1 MGLCAGLGAW
11 LRFSPFAP
19 LPLKRFR
26 LKFSELGDVCKC
38 FKRLRPGLQWEG
50 HLWVWPRSVPPPP
63 QPAELRVL
71 GGAAFWVG
79 LLVHLVETE
88 ALPSPEGGR
97 GLLSGEVGS
106 GLLERAVLRGVQAA
120 SGSAGGS
127 GLQPPHCVQCWGL
140 VAAAPSWAP
149 PASRPGSEDR
159 PCLLWVILVGNPTNQ
174 EGF

>member
-1 MGLCAGLGAW
+1 MELCAGLGAW

-38 FKRLRPGLQWEG
+38 FKRLRPGVQCEG
-50 HLWVWPRSVPPPP
+50 HLWMWPRSVPPTSLSCG
-63 QPAELRVL
+63 PAELRVL
-71 GGAAFWVG
+71 RGAAFWVG
-79 LLVHLVETE
+79 LLVHLVETK
-88 ALPSPEGGR
+88 ALPSPKGGH
-97 GLLSGEVGS
+97 GLLFGEVGS
-106 GLLERAVLRGVQAA
+106 GLPEGAVLREGQAA
-120 SGSAGGS
+120 SGSAGGP

-140 VAAAPSWAP
+140 VASWAP